1 MDTEKYRALKTK
13 TIAHRG
19 LSAIECENTNAA
31 FIAAGNRSY
40 FGIETDVH
48 VTADKRFVIIHDDT
62 MKRVSGGKKHARRAS
77 GAKAQNGR
85 RVQPRGLYR
94 SDIGGIYR
102 DMQAV

>member
-62 MKRVSGGKKHARRAS
+62 MKRVSGEALAVEKSTLGELRAQKLRTADGYS
-77 GAKAQNGR
+77 RADYI
-85 RVQPRGLYR
+85 VPTLELT
-94 SDIGGIYR
+94 I
-102 DMQAV
+102 